1 MTDNQNTEKFVVKQE
16 APFVQDGWGIIYGTD
31 PENLKTLY
39 KDPPYATF
47 AFFVSKEKAK
57 NYIKNRC
64 PKSLEEIKIY
74 TNAFKSELKLAE
86 ISSVTRNYRKHLEP
100 TEENYH
106 KLIAEIE
113 DIIYDNRK

>member
-74 TNAFKSELKLAE
+74 YEVIQLRAFFAELLPVEVKADG
-86 ISSVTRNYRKHLEP
+86 K
-100 TEENYH
+100 
-106 KLIAEIE
+106 
-113 DIIYDNRK
+113 